1 MSGDESG
8 IRDLLAGKNL
18 IGFKNVSEQGNRA
31 VQRASSAKVTIVKSP
46 KKANSSEQD

>member
-18 IGFKNVSEQGNRA
+18 IGFKKLPETGNRA
-31 VQRASSAKVTIVKSP
+31 VQRASSAKVTITKSP
-46 KKANSSEQD
+46 KKANSPEQD